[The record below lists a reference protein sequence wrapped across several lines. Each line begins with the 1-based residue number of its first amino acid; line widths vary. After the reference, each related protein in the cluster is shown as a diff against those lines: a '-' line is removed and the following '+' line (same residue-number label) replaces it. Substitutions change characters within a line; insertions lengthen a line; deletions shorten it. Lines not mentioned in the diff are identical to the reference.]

1 MFEARNIFFVI
12 ALVVIVLGVGLF
24 FVQLYF
30 SYFKLDRVFEVLR
43 NSYGA
48 QIRKPM
54 LGRNPMSRLFL
65 STNIGIMLVYYK
77 RSIISGELDVADYKN
92 FPSSLLFFIKS
103 IHFLA
108 VFLGGVMILLFIIG
122 KSIGW
127 L

>member
-1 MFEARNIFFVI
+1 MFGARNIFFVI
-12 ALVVIVLGVGLF
+12 ALIVIVLGVGLF

-54 LGRNPMSRLFL
+54 LGRDPMSRLFL
-65 STNIGIMLVYYK
+65 STNFGIMLVYYK
-77 RSIISGELDVADYKN
+77 RSIINGELDVADYRN
-92 FPSSLLFFIKS
+92 FPSSLLLFIKFM
-103 IHFLA
+103 HFSA
-108 VFLGGVMILLFIIG
+108 VFLGGVMVLLFVVG